1 MKFLLSIFI
10 FFSCYSTLY
19 ADEIFNLLKI
29 PNLEIYNTNSL
40 NGLKYL
46 YAKNNFKIGLKKNIS
61 CDKLNK
67 NELVEKY
74 IIVEKNLNKY
84 KAAFLIKNNL
94 KFIILCKNLTI
105 SSINTGGVPNT
116 LKRSLILDINFDPKH
131 FERMLHHEFFHMIQ
145 AKHNRMFDE
154 ALWSK
159 FNRTSFKYA
168 ECSTCSDRTD
178 LSLYKN
184 TDGFLT
190 EYSKSIPSEDMA
202 EVFSF
207 LMTNKKLVENIIEN
221 DLILKNKAEYLKK
234 KLKLIDDDFEF

>member
-1 MKFLLSIFI
+1 MKYIISIILI
-10 FFSCYSTLY
+10 FNISVVN
-19 ADEIFNLLKI
+19 ANEIFNLLKI

-46 YAKNNFKIGLKKNIS
+46 YAENNFKIGLKKNIS
-61 CDKLNK
+61 CNKSEKKELDK
-67 NELVEKY
+67 KY
-74 IIVEKNLNKY
+74 PIVEKNFNKY
-84 KAAFLIKNNL
+84 KADFLIKNNL
-94 KFIILCKNLTI
+94 KFIILCENLTV
-105 SSINTGGVPNT
+105 SSINTGGIPNI
-116 LKRSLILDINFDPKH
+116 LKRSLILDINFNQKY
-131 FERMLHHEFFHMIQ
+131 FERMIHHEFFHMIQ
-145 AKHNRMFDE
+145 AKHNMIFDE

-202 EVFSF
+202 EIFSF
-207 LMTNKKLVENIIEN
+207 LMTNKELVEKKIEN
-221 DLILKNKAEYLKK
+221 DLILKNKVKYLEKN
-234 KLKLIDDDFEF
+234 LKLIDNNFMF